1 MRLPNPE
8 NTVLDMR
15 KLAAYC
21 LDPDYSEG
29 KHKARV
35 FHAALELTLETAD
48 ELRQALLL
56 AVQTNDATPI
66 KRNPYGQKYQLDF
79 SLTRL
84 NKTATIRSVWIVRDA
99 EDFPRLVTCYVL

>member
-48 ELRQALLL
+48 ELRQ
-56 AVQTNDATPI
+56 
-66 KRNPYGQKYQLDF
+66 
-79 SLTRL
+79 
-84 NKTATIRSVWIVRDA
+84 
-99 EDFPRLVTCYVL
+99 

>member
-8 NTVLDMR
+8 KTILDIR

-21 LDPDYSEG
+21 LDPDHTEG

-35 FHAALELTLETAD
+35 FRAALELTFETAD
-48 ELRQALLL
+48 ELRQALLT

-66 KRNPYGQKYQLDF
+66 ERNPYGQKYQLDF

-84 NKTATIRSVWIVRDA
+84 NKTATIRSVWIVREA
-99 EDFPRLVTCYVL
+99 EDFPRLVTCYIL